1 MRVRVRKTYRIV
13 VGLIFPVMYYF
24 SPDKL
29 LPIAALMFFLG
40 LVTALEVARKASPV
54 AWDWIC
60 GKSRGVF
67 KEKSGALLGETYFL
81 LSTLFC
87 IVFLDRSVAL
97 CALLFLTFGDAAS
110 AVVGVKYGRR
120 RFSNQKSI
128 EGSLAFLAVSLVVG
142 FLLRLAPGVY
152 IPPLVLVIGAFVAT
166 ITEALPL
173 PVDDN
178 FTVAAFSG
186 MAMEISMRLLTSY
199 FLLCG
204 LR

>member
-1 MRVRVRKTYRIV
+1 
-13 VGLIFPVMYYF
+13 
-24 SPDKL
+24 
-29 LPIAALMFFLG
+29 MFFLG
-40 LVTALEVARKASPV
+40 LVTGLEVARKASPV

-60 GKSRGVF
+60 KRSHGAF

-87 IVFLDRSVAL
+87 IVFLSRSVAL

-110 AVVGVKYGRR
+110 TIVGMKYGTK

-128 EGSLAFLAVSLVVG
+128 EGSLAFLAISLAVG

-152 IPPLVLVIGAFVAT
+152 LTPLVLVIGAVVAT
-166 ITEALPL
+166 VTEAVPL
-173 PVDDN
+173 QVDDN

-186 MAMEISMRLLTSY
+186 LVMEISVRLLTSHY
-199 FLLCG
+199 LLCG
-204 LR
+204 SQ